1 MTRRILLVGIVLAFV
16 LGVSAQGAKADGI
29 VYTFQGNAT
38 GTLGTTSFTNSPFTI
53 TLFGNT
59 NSIVTFTQFCLP
71 TDCTVLSNQ
80 ATSATVSV
88 GGLNANITSPV
99 GVFDNQTFT
108 TLGFTRIP
116 AGVVNAD
123 IMNLQDPPFNAAFAT
138 YNLATALGPI
148 GPFTFSPAQFN
159 CTYGCVNTNLGDLAF
174 TDVSD
179 VTFTATLLVPEPA
192 SLLLFGTGALFLVG
206 KLRRRVAR

>member
-1 MTRRILLVGIVLAFV
+1 MTRRILLAGIALAFV
-16 LGVSAQGAKADGI
+16 LGVGAQGAKADGI

-38 GTLGTTSFTNSPFTI
+38 GTLGATSLTNSPFTI
-53 TLFGNT
+53 TLLGNT
-59 NSIVTFTQFCLP
+59 GSIVMFIDSTCIP
-71 TDCTVLSNQ
+71 TACTIFSNQ

-88 GGLNANITSPV
+88 GGLTANITSPV

-123 IMNLQDPPFNAAFAT
+123 IMDLQFNAAFGT
-138 YNLATALGPI
+138 YALATALGPI

-159 CTYGCVNTNLGDLAF
+159 CAFGCVTTNLGDLTF
-174 TDVSD
+174 TDVSG
-179 VTFTATLLVPEPA
+179 VTFTATLVPEPA

-206 KLRRRVAR
+206 KLRRKVAR